1 MLTKKQLV
9 FKIVL
14 KRLWYLLFGIMVIA
28 IAMQLY
34 LLRGTPSRPLDM
46 QHLHSD
52 VSYTST
58 PTLLIPGQGGN
69 TITFD
74 TFIKRAQNQNIAQ
87 SAMVVRVSP
96 TGQVR
101 VKGSLKGKKNPII
114 QILYDWNYN
123 VSFKPEM
130 HQLTQVL
137 IVLNRQYHVKKLNI
151 VAHSYGGTEFLH
163 AYLGNAKL
171 QKKLSFQKIVLL
183 GVPVEE
189 SFGVNTKYTAW
200 LFKKSRDAEFKKL
213 LRQVK
218 KAQFSKDE
226 AIYNIMGK
234 EADQKTDGEVPNIQS
249 QMMATLFKNTSVKYV
264 QRWYPKTSHRQLHE
278 KKAILKYVMQIL
290 WGK

>member
-28 IAMQLY
+28 IAIQLY

-52 VSYTST
+52 VSYTDT

-171 QKKLSFQKIVLL
+171 QKKLSFQKMRRSIISWARK
-183 GVPVEE
+183 PI
-189 SFGVNTKYTAW
+189 
-200 LFKKSRDAEFKKL
+200 KKRTVRFLIFNRK
-213 LRQVK
+213 
-218 KAQFSKDE
+218 
-226 AIYNIMGK
+226 
-234 EADQKTDGEVPNIQS
+234 
-249 QMMATLFKNTSVKYV
+249 
-264 QRWYPKTSHRQLHE
+264 
-278 KKAILKYVMQIL
+278 
-290 WGK
+290 

>member
-1 MLTKKQLV
+1 MLNKKQLV
-9 FKIVL
+9 IKIVL
-14 KRLWYLLFGIMVIA
+14 KRLWYLVFGIIVIA
-28 IAMQLY
+28 MAVQLY
-34 LLRGTPSRPLDM
+34 LLKGTPSQPLNM
-46 QHLHSD
+46 HRLRSD
-52 VSYTST
+52 VSYTDT

-74 TFIKRAQNQNIAQ
+74 TFIKRVQNQNIAQ